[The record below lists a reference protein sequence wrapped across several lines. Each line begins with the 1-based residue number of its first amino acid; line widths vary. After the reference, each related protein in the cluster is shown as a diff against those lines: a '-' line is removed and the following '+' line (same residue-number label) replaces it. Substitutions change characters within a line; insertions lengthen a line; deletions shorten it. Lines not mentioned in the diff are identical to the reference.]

1 MADLYFSAS
10 VDNETTLC
18 IAPLTERRIALS
30 GQEIGDASGY
40 FLYATRKSE
49 EPNEVEV
56 IARLVSEDAAFSLSR
71 ILGLE

>member
-1 MADLYFSAS
+1 MADLYFSGI

-18 IAPLTERRIALS
+18 IAPLTDRRIAMS
-30 GQEIGDASGY
+30 GQEIPDTSGY

-56 IARLVSEDAAFSLSR
+56 IARLVSEDAAFALSQ